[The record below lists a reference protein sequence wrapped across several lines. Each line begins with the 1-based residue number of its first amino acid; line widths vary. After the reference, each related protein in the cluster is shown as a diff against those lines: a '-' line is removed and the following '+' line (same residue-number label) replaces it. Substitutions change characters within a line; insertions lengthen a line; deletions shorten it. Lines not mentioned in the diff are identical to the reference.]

1 MTRAILDYE
10 PPADA
15 DFKWGDREKRRIMGA
30 NFADI
35 HGIDVAAQRKKI
47 AGDKFEL
54 IKQRNGMREPFSEQR
69 KPGAWQ
75 T

>member
-1 MTRAILDYE
+1 MNRTIALVLALGLAGC
-10 PPADA
+10 PKPT
-15 DFKWGDREKRRIMGA
+15 
-30 NFADI
+30 
-35 HGIDVAAQRKKI
+35 GIDVAAQRKKI